1 MNTSTRQKLSSL
13 DRVCELLES
22 GLLDSNTLL
31 WECLQYM
38 NTDQIEE
45 VLHTLGYDK
54 DEE

>member
-1 MNTSTRQKLSSL
+1 MNTSTKRHLSAL

-38 NTDQIEE
+38 NSDQVEE
-45 VLHTLGYDK
+45 VLHTLGFDE